1 MVDLVKI
8 RKKAKE
14 KKEKGEAPPPEAAPE
29 TAEVGVATVPLGGTA
44 HAGLKPGTTLDSPA
58 PQRTPNKLERFLESA
73 GTKRETA
80 SAAPVAATAEREVL
94 TFVLDREHYAVDIER
109 VVSIIATRP
118 VTRIPN
124 ADASILGI
132 ISLRGTVVTLL
143 DVRSKLGHP
152 NVTVPA
158 ADRRVIIM
166 DFQSESIGFEVDR
179 VLRVVKVNP
188 EDIEPHPVV
197 HASEAD
203 DSIAGVF
210 RHGDALTI
218 LLDFDKLLGSRGPV
232 SVVRGRS
239 AGVRAPRS

>member
-1 MVDLVKI
+1 MS
-8 RKKAKE
+8 E
-14 KKEKGEAPPPEAAPE
+14 EPPF
-29 TAEVGVATVPLGGTA
+29 VPVLCYNGRRSAVRGRFRSA
-44 HAGLKPGTTLDSPA
+44 ISP
-58 PQRTPNKLERFLESA
+58 
-73 GTKRETA
+73 
-80 SAAPVAATAEREVL
+80 V
-94 TFVLDREHYAVDIER
+94 I
-109 VVSIIATRP
+109 
-118 VTRIPN
+118 
-124 ADASILGI
+124 
-132 ISLRGTVVTLL
+132 

-152 NVTVPA
+152 DVTVPA
-158 ADRRVIIM
+158 DERRVIIM
-166 DFQSESIGFEVDR
+166 DHQAESIGFEVDR

-203 DSIAGVF
+203 DSIQGVF

>member
-14 KKEKGEAPPPEAAPE
+14 KKEESALSGAR
-29 TAEVGVATVPLGGTA
+29 VS
-44 HAGLKPGTTLDSPA
+44 SPA
-58 PQRTPNKLERFLESA
+58 PEPEKPAGEDTRAPQSSNTSNKLERFLESA
-73 GTKRETA
+73 GTKREIA
-80 SAAPVAATAEREVL
+80 AAAPVAATTEREVL
-94 TFVLDREHYAVDIER
+94 TFVIDREHYAVDIER
-109 VVSIIATRP
+109 VLSIIATRP
-118 VTRIPN
+118 ITRIPN

-152 NVTVPA
+152 DVTVPA
-158 ADRRVIIM
+158 DERRVIIM
-166 DFQSESIGFEVDR
+166 DYQAESIGFEVDR

-203 DSIAGVF
+203 DSIQGVF